1 MATIS
6 IMPAK
11 MAAVGLLKINEFWNK
26 GYGVIIFVHDV
37 TNKILSRDSIYIMD
51 VVMEPKVGSSSI
63 AIKKAII
70 TSIL

>member
-6 IMPAK
+6 IMAAK
-11 MAAVGLLKINEFWNK
+11 MATVGLLKINEFWNK

-37 TNKILSRDSIYIMD
+37 TKKILSRDSIYIMD